1 MPTVRSE
8 LRRLRREEAAQ
19 ADGDGTSVGAHP
31 PTQKSRRAPKRG
43 EGAPASP
50 KKARASTPLSRKSTA
65 DHFAPF
71 LPGMQ
76 RIAGWM
82 ARKNWKAW
90 AFQSEAWEAYARG
103 ESGLINVPTGA
114 GKTYAAYL
122 GPLAELLDHPADG
135 LTILYITP
143 LRAVS
148 RDIELALKLP
158 VAELGVGAKV
168 TIGSRTGDTKAS
180 IRVKQRERLPNVL
193 VTTPESLSLLLTQD
207 RGRELFADLRCVIVD
222 EWHELL
228 SSKRGTQVELA
239 LARLRSWK
247 PALRTWALSATIA
260 NIEEAAL
267 AAVGIGR
274 DQAATLIRATI
285 DRPIVIE
292 SLLPIDIRK
301 FPWAGHMG
309 LAMLDPLL
317 EWLDP
322 AKSTLIFTNTR
333 SQAERWYQA
342 IRWAKPEWH
351 AAGWVRLHHGSID
364 RAERERVEAG
374 LKSGAVR
381 LVVATSSLDLG
392 VDFAPV
398 ERVVQIGSPKGI
410 SRLMQR
416 AGRSGHRPG
425 ETCRVLCVPT
435 HALELVEISASRRAV
450 REGLVEP
457 RLPIESPL
465 DVLAQHLV
473 TCALGGGFRSDELFE
488 EVRSTSAFA
497 KISRAEFAWVMDL
510 VERGGATLRAYP
522 MFHRIAPDPLR
533 PGVYHVPNKRI
544 GQLHKL
550 NVGTITADATVNLRY
565 ISGKRLGSIEEN
577 FVSRLREGEKFF
589 FAGKVVEFVRME
601 DSDALVR
608 ASRGKASLTPIWGGT
623 RLPISESLGEAVRE
637 ALEVCANRD
646 LQSGSSVGAPAAVE
660 PELACFAPVAAI
672 QQRIS
677 VLPRHNETLVELT
690 KTRDGH
696 HLFIYPFDGRLVHG
710 GMAALLAFRL
720 ARARPMT
727 FTTAAN
733 DYGFELLCAEP
744 IEVDEAV
751 LRAGLSA
758 HELAHD
764 AAASVNL
771 SEMARRQFREV
782 ARVAGL
788 VVQTYPGSPK
798 TGRQLQVSSGLLY
811 DVMRDFDPENLLM
824 VQSRRE
830 VLEKQFEQSRLAR
843 ALTRVSEGAL
853 RIVRTARPTP
863 LALPLVV
870 ERIGAQLSTE
880 SVLDRIER
888 MRKAWGDE

>member
-1 MPTVRSE
+1 MATAAAGAGPSRAEAGSGGVSAPQARPRVR
-8 LRRLRREEAAQ
+8 
-19 ADGDGTSVGAHP
+19 
-31 PTQKSRRAPKRG
+31 
-43 EGAPASP
+43 AS
-50 KKARASTPLSRKSTA
+50 KARASAGGKRHAEVDPELPGLSRLVA
-65 DHFAPF
+65 
-71 LPGMQ
+71 
-76 RIAGWM
+76 WM
-82 ARKNWKAW
+82 ARRGWKPW
-90 AFQSEAWEAYARG
+90 DFQRQTWEAYGRG

-148 RDIELALKLP
+148 RDIERALKLP
-158 VAELGVGAKV
+158 VEELGAKL

-180 IRVKQRERLPNVL
+180 VRAKQRDRLPNVL
-193 VTTPESLSLLLTQD
+193 VTTPESLTLLLTQE
-207 RGRELFADLRCVIVD
+207 RGRELFADLRCVVVD

-239 LARLRSWK
+239 LARLRHWK
-247 PALRTWALSATIA
+247 PKLRTWALSATIA
-260 NIEEAAL
+260 NIEEAAR
-267 AAVGIGR
+267 AAVGTASG
-274 DQAATLIRATI
+274 QAATLIRATI

-292 SLLPIDIRK
+292 SLLPPDIRT

-342 IRWAKPEWH
+342 IRWARPEWH
-351 AAGWVRLHHGSID
+351 AEGWVRLHHGSID

-374 LKSGAVR
+374 LKGGEVR
-381 LVVATSSLDLG
+381 IVVATSSLDLG

-410 SRLMQR
+410 SRLVQR

-435 HALELVEISASRRAV
+435 HALELVEIAASRRAV

-465 DVLAQHLV
+465 DVLSQHLV
-473 TCALGGGFRSDELFE
+473 TCALGGGFRPDELFD
-488 EVRSTSAFA
+488 EVRTTAALSNL
-497 KISRAEFAWVMDL
+497 SRAEFDWAMDL

-544 GQLHKL
+544 GQIHKL
-550 NVGTITADATVNLRY
+550 NVGTITGDATVSLRY
-565 ISGKRLGSIEEN
+565 VSGKRLGSIEEG

-601 DSDALVR
+601 DSEAIVR
-608 ASRGKASLTPIWGGT
+608 ASRGKASLTPIWSGT

-637 ALEVCANRD
+637 ALEVCEG
-646 LQSGSSVGAPAAVE
+646 LAPSTGDAASAPPE

-672 QQRIS
+672 QKRIS
-677 VLPRHNETLVELT
+677 VLPRHDETLIELT
-690 KTRDGH
+690 KTRDGY

-720 ARARPMT
+720 ARSRPLT

-733 DYGFELLCAEP
+733 DYGFELLCPEP
-744 IEVDEAV
+744 IEIDAAL
-751 LRAGLSA
+751 LRDGLSA
-758 HELAHD
+758 QDLAQD

-771 SEMARRQFREV
+771 GEMARRQFREV

-811 DVMRDFDPENLLM
+811 DVMRDFDPDNLLM

-830 VLEKQFEQSRLAR
+830 VLERQFEQSRLAR
-843 ALTRVSEGAL
+843 ALARVSEGPL
-853 RIVRTARPTP
+853 RIVRTARASP

-888 MRKAWGDE
+888 MRRAWGES

>member
-1 MPTVRSE
+1 M
-8 LRRLRREEAAQ
+8 AQ
-19 ADGDGTSVGAHP
+19 
-31 PTQKSRRAPKRG
+31 RG
-43 EGAPASP
+43 WRPW
-50 KKARASTPLSRKSTA
+50 
-65 DHFAPF
+65 DF
-71 LPGMQ
+71 Q
-76 RIAGWM
+76 R
-82 ARKNWKAW
+82 
-90 AFQSEAWEAYARG
+90 QAWEAYERG

-122 GPLAELLDHPADG
+122 GPLGELLDSPADG

-148 RDIELALKLP
+148 RDIELALRLP
-158 VAELGVGAKV
+158 AEELGAKL

-180 IRVKQRERLPNVL
+180 VRAKQRERLPNVL
-193 VTTPESLSLLLTQD
+193 VTTPESLTLLLTQE

-260 NIEEAAL
+260 NIEEAAR
-267 AAVGIGR
+267 AAVGVHPIR
-274 DQAATLIRATI
+274 PATLIRATI

-292 SLLPIDIRK
+292 SLLPNDIRK

-322 AKSTLIFTNTR
+322 ARSTLIFTNTR
-333 SQAERWYQA
+333 SQSERWYQA

-351 AAGWVRLHHGSID
+351 AEGWVRLHHGSID

-374 LKSGAVR
+374 LKSGDVR

-410 SRLMQR
+410 SRLVQR

-435 HALELVEISASRRAV
+435 HALELVEIAASRRAV

-465 DVLAQHLV
+465 DVLSQHLV
-473 TCALGGGFRSDELFE
+473 TCALGGGFRPDELFE
-488 EVRSTSAFA
+488 EVRTTAAFA
-497 KISRAEFAWVMDL
+497 KLSRAEFDWAMDL

-533 PGVYHVPNKRI
+533 PGVYHVPDKRI

-550 NVGTITADATVNLRY
+550 NVGTITGDATVSLRY
-565 ISGKRLGSIEEN
+565 VSGKRLGSIEEG

-601 DSDALVR
+601 DSEAIVR
-608 ASRGKASLTPIWGGT
+608 ASRGKASLTPIWSGT

-637 ALEVCANRD
+637 ALEVCE
-646 LQSGSSVGAPAAVE
+646 GPAPSTGDAALSPTE
-660 PELACFAPVAAI
+660 PELACFAPVAVI
-672 QQRIS
+672 QRRIS
-677 VLPRHNETLVELT
+677 VLPRHDETLIELT

-720 ARARPMT
+720 ARARPLT
-727 FTTAAN
+727 VTTAAN
-733 DYGFELLCAEP
+733 DYGFELLCPEP
-744 IEVDEAV
+744 IEIDEV
-751 LRAGLSA
+751 LLRDGLSA
-758 HELAHD
+758 KDLAQD

-771 SEMARRQFREV
+771 GEMARRQFREV

-811 DVMRDFDPENLLM
+811 DVMRDFDPDNLLM

-830 VLEKQFEQSRLAR
+830 VLERQFEQSRLAR
-843 ALTRVSEGAL
+843 TLARVSQGPL
-853 RIVRTARPTP
+853 RIVRTARPSP

-888 MRKAWGDE
+888 MRKAWGES

>member
-1 MPTVRSE
+1 MPTLRSE
-8 LRRLRREEAAQ
+8 LRRLRRQEQ
-19 ADGDGTSVGAHP
+19 AKPPIAPTP
-31 PTQKSRRAPKRG
+31 PTVEVVVPRSSRPR
-43 EGAPASP
+43 SP
-50 KKARASTPLSRKSTA
+50 KPAAAAKPARKPAVTEINS
-65 DHFAPF
+65 H
-71 LPGMQ
+71 LPGLQ
-76 RIAGWM
+76 RLTAWM
-82 ARKNWKAW
+82 AGRGWKPW
-90 AFQSEAWEAYARG
+90 AFQQDAWDAYARG

-122 GPLAELLDHPADG
+122 GPLAELLDNPADG
-135 LTILYITP
+135 LAILFITP

-158 VAELGVGAKV
+158 VQELAAKV

-180 IRVKQRERLPNVL
+180 IRAKQRERLPNVL
-193 VTTPESLSLLLTQD
+193 VTTPESLTLLLTSD
-207 RGRELFADLRCVIVD
+207 RGRELFANLRAVIVD

-228 SSKRGTQVELA
+228 TSKRGTQVELA
-239 LARLRSWK
+239 LARLRTWS
-247 PALRTWALSATIA
+247 PTVRTWALSATIA
-260 NIEEAAL
+260 NIDEAAQ
-267 AAVGIGR
+267 AAVGARPGQSAR
-274 DQAATLIRATI
+274 LIRATI
-285 DRPIVIE
+285 DRPIIIE
-292 SLLPIDIRK
+292 SLLPPDIRT

-309 LAMLDPLL
+309 LSMLDPLL

-322 AKSTLIFTNTR
+322 ARSTLIFTNTR
-333 SQAERWYQA
+333 SQAEKWYQA
-342 IRWAKPEWH
+342 IRWAKPDWH
-351 AAGWVRLHHGSID
+351 TEGWVRLHHGSID

-374 LKSGAVR
+374 LKSGDVR
-381 LVVATSSLDLG
+381 IVIATSSLDLG

-425 ETCRVLCVPT
+425 ETCCVLCVPT
-435 HALELVEISASRRAV
+435 HALELVEIAAARRAV
-450 REGLVEP
+450 KELHVEP
-457 RLPIESPL
+457 RLPLDRPL
-465 DVLAQHLV
+465 DVLVQHLV
-473 TCALGGGFRSDELFE
+473 TCALGGGFSPHALFD
-488 EVRSTSAFA
+488 EVRTTAAFA
-497 KISRAEFAWVMDL
+497 KLSRDEFDWALDL

-522 MFHRIAPDPLR
+522 MFHRIAPDPAR

-544 GQLHKL
+544 GQIHKL
-550 NVGTITADATVNLRY
+550 NIGTITADATVSLRY
-565 ISGKRLGSIEEN
+565 ISGRRLGSIEEN

-601 DSDALVR
+601 DADALVR
-608 ASRGKASLTPIWGGT
+608 AARGKASLTPIWGGT
-623 RLPISESLGEAVRE
+623 RLPFSESLGQAVRD
-637 ALEVCANRD
+637 ALERA
-646 LQSGSSVGAPAAVE
+646 SGNADPAAE
-660 PELACFAPVAAI
+660 PELASFSAVANV
-672 QQRIS
+672 QKRLS
-677 VLPRHNETLVELT
+677 VLPRHDETLVELC

-720 ARARPMT
+720 AQQRPMS

-733 DYGFELLCAEP
+733 DYGFELLSPEP
-744 IEVDEAV
+744 VDIDEPA
-751 LRAGLSA
+751 LRAALCPDS
-758 HELAHD
+758 LAAD

-771 SEMARRQFREV
+771 GEMARRQFREV

-798 TGRQLQVSSGLLY
+798 TGRQLQVSSGLLF
-811 DVMRDFDPENLLM
+811 DVMRDFDPDNLLM

-843 ALTRVSEGAL
+843 TLARVAEGPL
-853 RIVRTARPTP
+853 RIIRTSRPTP

-888 MRKAWGDE
+888 MRKAWGDV